1 MINCEKNLHDFF
13 NQTIKLPKCEEKTK
27 AYIVS
32 IFSDINNQEDLSQE
46 SITLL
51 YNRALETYSF
61 NNFRQIGDWLFLT
74 KCLFPQTL
82 NGASPEYYSAV
93 AQSAYY
99 KCYIIMRRE
108 WKVFEELADQFQPLT
123 VNIRKNLRAAS
134 KGSDCFDG
142 LL

>member
-1 MINCEKNLHDFF
+1 MIVCEKNLYDFF
-13 NQTIKLPKCEEKTK
+13 KKMIKLPNCENKTK
-27 AYIVS
+27 TYIIS

-74 KCLFPQTL
+74 KCLFPQSL
-82 NGASPEYYSAV
+82 NGASPEYYTAI
-93 AQSAYY
+93 AQSSYY

-108 WKVFEELADQFQPLT
+108 WKIFEELADQFRPLT
-123 VNIRKNLRAAS
+123 IKINKCLNSS
-134 KGSDCFDG
+134 KREGGFNG
-142 LL
+142 FL